1 MLTDDEGNFEFR
13 DITEN
18 SALSANKPGY
28 FPENA
33 GTTTVWSS
41 PGTKGPLELRLVP
54 EAVISGRVTDES
66 GAPLP
71 GVAILLRIVAVS
83 NGLRHWEQR
92 GGATTNA
99 EGEFRI
105 AELQAGEYS
114 LQTSLKL
121 DGPREGEAAAGQ
133 MRPPTTQ

>member
-1 MLTDDEGNFEFR
+1 
-13 DITEN
+13 
-18 SALSANKPGY
+18 
-28 FPENA
+28 
-33 GTTTVWSS
+33 
-41 PGTKGPLELRLVP
+41 VP